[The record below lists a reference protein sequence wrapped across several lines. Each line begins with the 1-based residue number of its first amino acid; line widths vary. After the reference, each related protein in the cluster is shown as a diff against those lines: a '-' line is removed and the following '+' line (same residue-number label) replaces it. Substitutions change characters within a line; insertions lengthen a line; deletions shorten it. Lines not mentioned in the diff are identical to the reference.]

1 MEKFAI
7 EPLSVD
13 NYATWS
19 IKMKMKLIQ
28 KGLWHAITDA
38 TAGTIPASTDSMK
51 ALSLIA
57 LNVQDHHLQAIN
69 ACTTA
74 QQAWLM
80 LEATYKG
87 KSLARALQLRRELV
101 GLKKGVSEPLT
112 VYVARAETL
121 AAELAT
127 AGHTVS
133 QTEVAYALLAGLPT
147 EYDTAVTV
155 MQMSGQ
161 ELTLSSL
168 LPRLLPIEQRMK
180 SETTDNAAY
189 TANLQQ
195 GGQSKQQGF
204 KQAACFKCLQP
215 GHMVAQC
222 KNAPAPQAKK
232 CKKCGRWG
240 HTAERC
246 ARLSGKA
253 STSQQVA
260 FTVGDIG
267 TKLDWILDSG
277 CSNHITPDSS
287 KFITYEKLNTPVAF
301 TFANGQKANAV
312 ARGDIQLQVGNLQI
326 TLKSVLHVPA
336 SKVNLLSINK
346 IQSTGAQIQFSEDVC
361 KVYKNSQLLFQAEC
375 RNGLY
380 TITDTSESSNQTALF
395 SKPTETAQLWHQRF
409 GHLSYKGLA
418 QLVRNQMVSGIH
430 VTADEFEQAGKK
442 VCQFCVQAKQA
453 RLPFPTSQ
461 STTKN
466 PMELV
471 HMDVCGP
478 MPVQSPG
485 GSRYFATFLDDH
497 SKFSAVVPINNKSDV
512 PDIVKRTIKQLETQT
527 GQQLKSV
534 RTDRGGEYL
543 NHSLRNYFDSKGVLH
558 QTTTPYNPEQN
569 GAAERLNRTLMERVR
584 AMQLSADLRPEL
596 WAEAVV
602 TANYIRNRSPTSKS
616 TKTPWEQFT
625 GNTPDVSGMRV
636 FGTRAFVMVP
646 KELRHKLDP
655 VSEPGIFVGYS
666 ASSKA
671 YRVLLDGSNK
681 VVESRDVVFDETAR
695 SSTRADMHSEDGSDS
710 DKEEDTTPSQP
721 MQWDIPVP
729 EQQQQ
734 QQQRATPSIPVDLN
748 RSNTEEGELRSLPRS
763 RAREDQTV
771 PDTRYPQR
779 DRRSPGN
786 WYEAS
791 HHAHLVKQS
800 DEPTT
805 VEQALSAPDAELWK
819 HAMDEEMASLAENK
833 TW

>member
-1 MEKFAI
+1 MEKYAI
-7 EPLSVD
+7 EPLGVD

-28 KGLWHAITDA
+28 KGLWHAITGA
-38 TAGTIPASTDSMK
+38 AAGSLPASADSMK
-51 ALSLIA
+51 ALSLIG
-57 LNVQDHHLQAIN
+57 LSVQNHHLQAVN
-69 ACTTA
+69 ACATA
-74 QQAWLM
+74 KQAWDV

-87 KSLARALQLRRELV
+87 KSLARVLQLRRELV

-121 AAELAT
+121 VADLAS

-133 QTEVAYALLAGLPT
+133 QTEVAYALLAGLPAA
-147 EYDTAVTV
+147 YDTAVTV

-168 LPRLLPIEQRMK
+168 LPRLLPIEQRIN
-180 SETTDNAAY
+180 SEATDNTAYAA
-189 TANLQQ
+189 NMHQ
-195 GGQSKQQGF
+195 GGAKRKQQGF
-204 KQAACFKCLQP
+204 KQAACYKCLQP

-232 CKKCGRWG
+232 CNKCGRWG
-240 HTAERC
+240 HTADRC
-246 ARLSGKA
+246 TKPSGKA
-253 STSQQVA
+253 STSHQVA
-260 FTVGDIG
+260 FTVGKRG
-267 TKLDWILDSG
+267 TELDWVLDSG
-277 CSNHITPDSS
+277 CSNHMTPDRS
-287 KFITYEKLNTPVAF
+287 KFVTYEQLNAPAF
-301 TFANGQKANAV
+301 FEFGNGQEAKAV
-312 ARGDIQLQVGNLQI
+312 ARGDVQLQVGDLQV

-336 SKVNLLSINK
+336 SKVSLMSIRK
-346 IQSTGAQIQFSEDVC
+346 IEATGAEVVFSKGTC
-361 KVYKNSQLLFQAEC
+361 KVYKDSKLLFEVAAC
-375 RNGLY
+375 HNGLY
-380 TITDTSESSNQTALF
+380 TMTDISKSSKQTALV
-395 SKPTETAQLWHQRF
+395 SKCTETAQLWHQRF
-409 GHLSYKGLA
+409 GHLGYTGLA
-418 QLVRNQMVSGIH
+418 QLVRNQMVTGIQ
-430 VTADEFEQAGKK
+430 VKADDFEQAGKE
-442 VCQFCVQAKQA
+442 VCQPCVQAKQT
-453 RLPFPTSQ
+453 RIPFPTST

-478 MPVQSPG
+478 LPVQSLG
-485 GSRYFATFLDDH
+485 GSRYFATFLDDY
-497 SKFSAVVPINNKSDV
+497 SKFSVVVPVNNKSDV
-512 PDIVKRTIKQLETQT
+512 SEVVKRTIKQLETQT
-527 GQQLKSV
+527 GHQLKTV

-543 NHSLRNYFDSKGVLH
+543 NHSLRSYFDSKGVLH
-558 QTTTPYNPEQN
+558 QTTAPYTPEQN

-584 AMQLSADLRPEL
+584 AVLMSAGLQPQL

-616 TKTPWEQFT
+616 AKTPWECFT
-625 GNTPDVSGMRV
+625 GNKPDVSGMRV

-646 KELRHKLDP
+646 KELRRKLDP

-666 ASSKA
+666 ANSKA
-671 YRVLLDGSNK
+671 YRVLLDGTSK

-695 SSTRADMHSEDGSDS
+695 PVTQADKQLDDASDS
-710 DKEEDTTPSQP
+710 DDEEVTPPPSPQ
-721 MQWDIPVP
+721 QQNIPVP

-734 QQQRATPSIPVDLN
+734 HVAPSTTVGLE

-763 RAREDQTV
+763 RARTDQTV
-771 PDTRYPQR
+771 PDARYPQR

-791 HHAHLVKQS
+791 HHAHHVKQT

-805 VEQALSAPDAELWK
+805 VEQALSAPDAELWQ

>member
-7 EPLSVD
+7 EPLGVD

-19 IKMKMKLIQ
+19 IKMKMKLIH
-28 KGLWHAITDA
+28 KGLWHALTDA
-38 TAGTIPASTDSMK
+38 TAGTIPASADSMK
-51 ALSLIA
+51 ALALIA
-57 LNVQDHHLQAIN
+57 LSVQDHHLQAIN
-69 ACTTA
+69 ACATA
-74 QQAWLM
+74 QQAWLL

-87 KSLARALQLRRELV
+87 KSLARVLQLRRELV

-112 VYVARAETL
+112 VYMGRAEALVADL
-121 AAELAT
+121 AS

-133 QTEVAYALLAGLPT
+133 QTEVAYAFLAGLPPA
-147 EYDTAVTV
+147 YDTAVTV

-161 ELTLSSL
+161 EISLSSL
-168 LPRLLPIEQRMK
+168 LPRLLPIEQRFNT
-180 SETTDNAAY
+180 EATDNTAY
-189 TANLQQ
+189 AVSMQR
-195 GGQSKQQGF
+195 GGKPKQQGF

-232 CKKCGRWG
+232 CRKCGRWG

-246 ARLSGKA
+246 TRSSGKA

-260 FTVGDIG
+260 FTVGETG
-267 TKLDWILDSG
+267 TELDWILDSG
-277 CSNHITPDSS
+277 CSNHMTPDSS
-287 KFITYEKLNTPVAF
+287 KFITYEKLSTPVAF
-301 TFANGQKANAV
+301 TFANGQKAEAV
-312 ARGDIQLQVGNLQI
+312 ARGDVQLQVGSLHI
-326 TLKSVLHVPA
+326 TLKSALHVPA
-336 SKVNLLSINK
+336 SKVNLLSISK
-346 IQSTGAQIQFSEDVC
+346 IQDTGAHVEFSKGTC
-361 KVYKNSQLLFQAEC
+361 KAYKNNKLLFEAEC

-380 TITDTSESSNQTALF
+380 IITDISKPSKQLALV

-409 GHLSYKGLA
+409 GHLGYMSLA
-418 QLVRNQMVSGIH
+418 QLVRSQMVSGIH
-430 VTADEFEQAGKK
+430 VRADEFEQAGKE
-442 VCQFCVQAKQA
+442 VCQPCVQAKQA
-453 RLPFPTSQ
+453 RLPFPSST
-461 STTKN
+461 STTKK

-478 MPVQSPG
+478 ISVQSPG
-485 GSRYFATFLDDH
+485 GSRYFATFLDDY
-497 SKFSAVVPINNKSDV
+497 SKFSAVVPVSNKSDV
-512 PDIVKRTIKQLETQT
+512 PEVVKRTIKQLETQT
-527 GQQLKSV
+527 GQQLKAV

-543 NHSLRNYFDSKGVLH
+543 NHSLLTYFASKGVLH
-558 QTTTPYNPEQN
+558 QTTAPYTPEQN

-584 AMQLSADLRPEL
+584 AMQLNAGLQQEL

-616 TKTPWEQFT
+616 VKTPWEYFT
-625 GNTPDVSGMRV
+625 GNKPDVSGMRV
-636 FGTRAFVMVP
+636 FGTRAFVMIP
-646 KELRHKLDP
+646 KELRRKLDP
-655 VSEPGIFVGYS
+655 VSEPGLFVGYS

-671 YRVLLDGSNK
+671 YRVLLDGSSK

-695 SSTRADMHSEDGSDS
+695 SETQANMQPEDDESGSD
-710 DKEEDTTPSQP
+710 DEEVMPPPQP
-721 MQWDIPVP
+721 EQQNITAP

-734 QQQRATPSIPVDLN
+734 QHAAPPVPAELD
-748 RSNTEEGELRSLPRS
+748 RSNTEEGELRSQPRS

-771 PDTRYPQR
+771 PDARYPQR

-786 WYEAS
+786 WYEAT

-805 VEQALSAPDAELWK
+805 VEQALSAPDAELWR
-819 HAMDEEMASLAENK
+819 HAMDEEMASLAQSN

>member
-7 EPLSVD
+7 EPLGVD

-19 IKMKMKLIQ
+19 IKMKMKLIH
-28 KGLWHAITDA
+28 KGLWHAIMDA
-38 TAGTIPASTDSMK
+38 TAGSLPASADSLK
-51 ALSLIA
+51 ALA
-57 LNVQDHHLQAIN
+57 LMALSVQDHHLQAIN
-69 ACTTA
+69 ACETA
-74 QQAWLM
+74 QQAWRM

-87 KSLARALQLRRELV
+87 KSLARVLQLRRELV

-121 AAELAT
+121 AAVLAT

-133 QTEVAYALLAGLPT
+133 QTEVAYALLAGLPAA
-147 EYDTAVTV
+147 YDTAVTV

-168 LPRLLPIEQRMK
+168 LPRLLPIEQRFK
-180 SETTDNAAY
+180 SEATDNAAY
-189 TANLQQ
+189 AASMQRDARP
-195 GGQSKQQGF
+195 KQQGF
-204 KQAACFKCLQP
+204 KRAVCFKCLQP

-222 KNAPAPQAKK
+222 KHAPSPQARK
-232 CKKCGRWG
+232 CKTCGKWG

-246 ARLSGKA
+246 TRSSGKA

-260 FTVGDIG
+260 FTVGEIG
-267 TKLDWILDSG
+267 SELDWILDSG
-277 CSNHITPDSS
+277 CSNHMTSDGS

-301 TFANGQKANAV
+301 TFANGQKAEAV
-312 ARGDIQLQVGNLQI
+312 ARGDVQLQVGSLQI
-326 TLKSVLHVPA
+326 TLKSALHVPA
-336 SKVNLLSINK
+336 SKVNLVSINK
-346 IQSTGAQIQFSEDVC
+346 IQDTGAQVEFSSGTC
-361 KVYKNSQLLFQAEC
+361 KVYKNSKLLFEAGC
-375 RNGLY
+375 RSGLY
-380 TITDTSESSNQTALF
+380 MIRDISKPSKHTALVT
-395 SKPTETAQLWHQRF
+395 KPTETAQLWHQRF
-409 GHLSYKGLA
+409 GHLGYTGLA
-418 QLVRNQMVSGIH
+418 QLVKDHMVSGMN
-430 VTADEFEQAGKK
+430 VRADEFEQAGKE
-442 VCQFCVQAKQA
+442 VCQPCVQAKQA
-453 RLPFPTSQ
+453 RLPFPTSTT
-461 STTKN
+461 TTKQT
-466 PMELV
+466 MELV

-485 GSRYFATFLDDH
+485 GSRYFATFLDDY
-497 SKFSAVVPINNKSDV
+497 SKFSAVVPVNNKSDV
-512 PDIVKRTIKQLETQT
+512 PEVVKRTIKQLETQT
-527 GQQLKSV
+527 GHQLKAV

-543 NHSLRNYFDSKGVLH
+543 NHSLLSYFASKGVLH
-558 QTTTPYNPEQN
+558 QTTAPYTPEQN

-584 AMQLSADLRPEL
+584 AMLLNASLQPEL

-616 TKTPWEQFT
+616 AKTPWECLT
-625 GNTPDVSGMRV
+625 GNKPDVSGMRV

-646 KELRHKLDP
+646 KELRRKLDP

-671 YRVLLDGSNK
+671 YRVLLDGTNK

-695 SSTRADMHSEDGSDS
+695 SNTQAYIQPDDDSGSD
-710 DKEEDTTPSQP
+710 DEEVTPAP
-721 MQWDIPVP
+721 APVP
-729 EQQQQ
+729 EQQHVAPT
-734 QQQRATPSIPVDLN
+734 ATADLD
-748 RSNTEEGELRSLPRS
+748 RSNTEEGELRSQPRS
-763 RAREDQTV
+763 RVRVEQTV
-771 PDTRYPQR
+771 PDARYPQR

-805 VEQALSAPDAELWK
+805 VEQALSAPDAEQWR

>member
-1 MEKFAI
+1 
-7 EPLSVD
+7 
-13 NYATWS
+13 
-19 IKMKMKLIQ
+19 
-28 KGLWHAITDA
+28 
-38 TAGTIPASTDSMK
+38 
-51 ALSLIA
+51 
-57 LNVQDHHLQAIN
+57 
-69 ACTTA
+69 
-74 QQAWLM
+74 
-80 LEATYKG
+80 
-87 KSLARALQLRRELV
+87 
-101 GLKKGVSEPLT
+101 
-112 VYVARAETL
+112 
-121 AAELAT
+121 
-127 AGHTVS
+127 
-133 QTEVAYALLAGLPT
+133 
-147 EYDTAVTV
+147 

-168 LPRLLPIEQRMK
+168 LPWLLPIEQRMK
-180 SETTDNAAY
+180 SETTDDAAY
-189 TANLQQ
+189 TANLHQ

-204 KQAACFKCLQP
+204 KQAVCFKCLQP

-222 KNAPAPQAKK
+222 KNAPAAQAKK

-253 STSQQVA
+253 TTSQQVA
-260 FTVGDIG
+260 FTVGDIA

-277 CSNHITPDSS
+277 CSNHMTPDSS

-336 SKVNLLSINK
+336 SKVNVLSINK
-346 IQSTGAQIQFSEDVC
+346 IQSTGAQVQFSEDVC

-395 SKPTETAQLWHQRF
+395 SKLTETAQLWHQRF

-453 RLPFPTSQ
+453 RLPFPTTQ

-497 SKFSAVVPINNKSDV
+497 TKFSAVVPINSKSDV
-512 PDIVKRTIKQLETQT
+512 PEVVKRTIKQLETQT
-527 GQQLKSV
+527 GHQLKTV

-543 NHSLRNYFDSKGVLH
+543 NHSLRSYFESKGVLH
-558 QTTTPYNPEQN
+558 QTTAPYTPEQN

-584 AMQLSADLRPEL
+584 AMLLSDGLQQQL
-596 WAEAVV
+596 WAVA
-602 TANYIRNRSPTSKS
+602 TANYIRNRSPT
-616 TKTPWEQFT
+616 TKNAETPWECFT
-625 GNTPDVSGMRV
+625 GNKPEVSGMRV

-646 KELRHKLDP
+646 KELRRKLDP
-655 VSEPGIFVGYS
+655 VSESGIFVGYS
-666 ASSKA
+666 ANSKA
-671 YRVLLDGSNK
+671 YSVLLDGTSK
-681 VVESRDVVFDETAR
+681 VVESRDVVFDEAAR
-695 SSTRADMHSEDGSDS
+695 PVKQADMQLDDAPDS
-710 DKEEDTTPSQP
+710 DDEEVTPPISPQ
-721 MQWDIPVP
+721 QQNIPVP
-729 EQQQQ
+729 EQQQPHV
-734 QQQRATPSIPVDLN
+734 APPTVGLE

-763 RAREDQTV
+763 RARTDQTV
-771 PDTRYPQR
+771 PDARYPQR

-791 HHAHLVKQS
+791 HHAHHVKQTE
-800 DEPTT
+800 EPTT